1 VNHICSRGEGEH
13 ICVIVCKVLI
23 TLLPLSGCR
32 EGVTEDVPSSAHCQR
47 MSIIR

>member
-1 VNHICSRGEGEH
+1 MNHICSRGEREH
-13 ICVIVCKVLI
+13 ICVMVKVLI
-23 TLLPLSGCR
+23 TLLPVSGCR